1 MSTIGTEHCDTETGL
16 AQLKLRELPLEAQLE
31 LEFDHDLLQR
41 LVTRTQN
48 LQTLQVSNF
57 ADITETAKQN
67 FLPIIFQ
74 IIEQN
79 CKTLSN
85 LNLSKFSKNVDE
97 GEQIL
102 SMIFS
107 GEFSNL
113 ENLDFGENIAWF

>member
-1 MSTIGTEHCDTETGL
+1 MVEFSHKETGL
-16 AQLKLRELPLEAQLE
+16 VELKLTELPSEAQLN

-48 LQTLQVSNF
+48 LQTLQVSNV

-85 LNLSKFSKNVDE
+85 LNLSKFSKNADE
-97 GEQIL
+97 GKQIL
-102 SMIFS
+102 SMISS

-113 ENLDFGENIAWF
+113 ENLDFGGYVAWF